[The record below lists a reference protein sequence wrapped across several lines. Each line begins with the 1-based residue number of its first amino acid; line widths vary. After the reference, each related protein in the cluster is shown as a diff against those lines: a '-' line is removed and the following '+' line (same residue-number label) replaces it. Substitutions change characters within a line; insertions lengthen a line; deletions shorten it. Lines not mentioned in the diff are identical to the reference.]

1 MGWKG
6 DDQDCAFS
14 KINLAAVYWM
24 ASGVGDIGE
33 LETARKELSLEL
45 LNLVACLFFQD

>member
-24 ASGVGDIGE
+24 VSGVGDIGE
-33 LETARKELSLEL
+33 LETARREPFFGL
-45 LNLVACLFFQD
+45 LNLAARLFFQD